1 MTGENRIDRMTPGTA
16 ARAGPSLPAIL
27 VALLAVA
34 VLAGCSGHPVEVTE
48 LADARF
54 LASPDPR
61 PPPDDAP
68 WQPQRLPDDWKAS
81 RPGAAG
87 FGWYRFSVE
96 LPDPAGRDF
105 GFYLTATLS
114 NGQLFVNGVLA
125 GQSGDLEGPP
135 PERWEA
141 AQLLTVPRGLL
152 RAGRNTIDLRIHVP
166 RAAPG
171 GIGPALLGPWQSLY
185 PRSLADQFGHT
196 IGPSVA
202 SLTLLAL
209 GIFILILWMRIRDDV
224 EYLVFATATI
234 LWGLHTAVTLLPRA
248 PLPPPHFAVWWNAV
262 YVLWVVL
269 LCIFCV
275 RFARARWPLYERV
288 VLVFAAACAPV
299 LYAAAAAGVLLPAA
313 AVVRLGALAAAAFA
327 LYAVVDNARRSRD
340 TVSALLLATAG
351 VAAAVGVRDWLA
363 AQDPENL
370 RPMYLVPYVALAFF
384 CLVGW
389 IMIDRFAGT
398 LAKYEKLNLEL
409 ERRVAEKS
417 RALEIEA
424 ARQAQARREADDAN
438 LAKSR
443 FLAAASHDLRQP
455 LHALGLFASALAQ
468 RARDD
473 ESRELTGRITR
484 SIGALETLFS
494 EVLDVSRLDAGA
506 IVASARPV
514 ALQPLFDR
522 LADDLASAAE
532 EKDLALRLVPTRAV
546 VRSDPVLLERILR
559 NLVANAIRYTDAG
572 GVLVGVRRRAGGVVL
587 EVRDSGIGIPEEH
600 RARIFE
606 EFYQVERP
614 DSDRHQGLG
623 LGLSIVRRLC
633 DLLGH
638 RLALASAPGRGTTFR
653 IGLEEEALP
662 AAGGPGVESSLPD
675 GPLAGAR
682 ILVIED
688 DRDVRD
694 SMVAILR
701 AWGCDV
707 SAAASADE
715 AARMGPGTR
724 APSALVV
731 DYRLG
736 PGATGVEV
744 ARSLHRD
751 WGAPVPTLIISGE
764 SSEGELARILE
775 SGFPLLRKPVPPA
788 RLRSL
793 LAHLLAGPSP

>member
-1 MTGENRIDRMTPGTA
+1 MTGENRIDRTNPRTA
-16 ARAGPSLPAIL
+16 AWAGPSLRAIL
-27 VALLAVA
+27 AALLALA
-34 VLAGCSGHPVEVTE
+34 ALAGCGERPAGATE
-48 LADARF
+48 LSDARF

-68 WQPQRLPDDWKAS
+68 WQPQRLPDDWQAS

-87 FGWYRFSVE
+87 FGWYRFAVE

-114 NGQLFVNGVLA
+114 NGQLFVNGTLA
-125 GQSGDLEGPP
+125 GQAGELEGPP

-141 AQLLTVPRGLL
+141 AQLVAVPRGLL
-152 RAGRNTIDLRIHVP
+152 RAGGNTIDLRIHVP
-166 RAAPG
+166 PGAPG
-171 GIGPALLGPWQSLY
+171 GIGPALFGPWQALHE
-185 PRSLADQFGHT
+185 RELADQFGHT
-196 IGPSVA
+196 IGPSAA

-209 GIFILILWMRIRDDV
+209 GGFILILWMRIRDDI

-234 LWGLHTAVTLLPRA
+234 LWGLHIAVTLLPRA

-275 RFARARWPLYERV
+275 RFSRARWPRYERA

-313 AVVRLGALAAAAFA
+313 AAMRLGALAAAALA

-340 TVSALLLATAG
+340 SVSWLLLATAC
-351 VAAAVGVRDWLA
+351 VAAAVGARDWLA
-363 AQDPENL
+363 AQDPGNL

-424 ARQAQARREADDAN
+424 ERQAQARREADSAN

-484 SIGALETLFS
+484 SIGALESLFS

-506 IVASARPV
+506 INASPRPV

-522 LADDLASAAE
+522 LADDLAPAAE
-532 EKDLALRLVPTRAV
+532 EKGLALRLVPTRAV
-546 VRSDPVLLERILR
+546 VRSDPVLLERVLR
-559 NLVANAIRYTDAG
+559 NLVANAIRYTDSG
-572 GVLVGVRRRAGGVVL
+572 GVLVGARRRAGGVVL

-614 DSDRHQGLG
+614 DRDRHQGLG

-638 RLALASAPGRGTTFR
+638 PISFSSLPGRGTTFR
-653 IGLEEEALP
+653 LTLATAALENVARAEQAP
-662 AAGGPGVESSLPD
+662 AAT
-675 GPLAGAR
+675 PLAGAR
-682 ILVIED
+682 IAVVED

-694 SMVAILR
+694 SMAAVLR
-701 AWGCDV
+701 AWGCEV
-707 SAAASADE
+707 ALAATAEE
-715 AARMGPGTR
+715 ALRLAGPEGP
-724 APSALVV
+724 PSALIV

-736 PGATGVEV
+736 PGGNGIQV
-744 ARSLHRD
+744 ARDLHRA
-751 WGAPVPTLIISGE
+751 WGGAVPTLIISGE
-764 SSEGELARILE
+764 SSEAEIGHIRE

-788 RLRSL
+788 KLRSL
-793 LAHLLAGPSP
+793 LAHLLAAEAR